1 MSCLIPGLLN
11 PFSLAFEV
19 LDVLGSDDD
28 ESLNSA
34 SSGITSLYITCSRSC
49 DVRAKNFLLQL
60 LLMRGKRHAL
70 AEI

>member
-34 SSGITSLYITCSRSC
+34 SSGNTNITCSRSC